1 MSGHRRAARRPP
13 RLLLLVVFCVT
24 PALCGIRGGEPR
36 AHGTRRADHAGADH
50 AACGLARLHLLAPA
64 AHCLRRAPPRL
75 ELHGGGGDD
84 DDPPDAGYGTY
95 DLNTADPNMPFDG
108 EQDAPWLKDA
118 ADSDEERE
126 LVAGMREKLVLGQ
139 DKWYDDIL
147 AAVPR
152 NKQGAY
158 DMHADEGEEDIFN
171 SHQYLLDEEENQE
184 GYLGAVDEEG
194 MRELYP
200 ALKDTYAYYAR
211 NMSLEER
218 PAEHQFRVGDLVT
231 ISPLWRDR
239 SLGNYSSAAARGVE
253 GVPEW
258 QMEGLHND
266 AELGPLRPDDVGV
279 VLKDDSSLKP
289 YLVRALDSKC
299 YKEGYPGRWV
309 DEWWYIPEALV
320 RWNPAPTVAFAADAE
335 IRVPQ
340 DFPSVKLA
348 LKNMSEG
355 QSLLVTGGDYRMD
368 EACELGDHPQ
378 GVYPAHLRLEFRTL
392 KLRGAEG
399 ARSWARMILGRWSQ
413 GAVSFMTLL
422 LNTRNSYKA
431 TVEMHGGPW
440 LLESCVVRCAGG
452 IALKCQSEANVTC
465 GASELGGFAWPIG
478 PNAASDG
485 IYCSDDSA
493 ALLDECKIDM
503 TGRVGGVGAY
513 ARDRASLS
521 LFSCVLQHNDHA
533 VGLDDA
539 VTVLLHNCTMRKNRN
554 EAFYCGKRSLRD
566 SYLVLRC
573 SRVDGPAWYR
583 SRLPGMLGLTSE
595 YPGDNVLPPLPK
607 QLQSDIPGTG
617 GKAKMPVLDDRI
629 PTREHYIPITH
640 EMNHDIAWKEG

>member
-1 MSGHRRAARRPP
+1 MLETHRAVA
-13 RLLLLVVFCVT
+13 LLLFPLLCSHLSSGAGPSCQVLPSAGAGASRVPNHSDLRFT
-24 PALCGIRGGEPR
+24 PSAHPLAALPKPALR
-36 AHGTRRADHAGADH
+36 
-50 AACGLARLHLLAPA
+50 
-64 AHCLRRAPPRL
+64 
-75 ELHGGGGDD
+75 GGGDED
-84 DDPPDAGYGTY
+84 RGDRPQTGFGTY
-95 DLNTADPNMPFDG
+95 DMNAADTNLPFDG
-108 EQDAPWLKDA
+108 EGEAPWLKDA

-126 LVAGMREKLVLGQ
+126 LVAGLREKLKLGE
-139 DKWYDDIL
+139 DKWYDDTF

-158 DMHADEGEEDIFN
+158 DMHADEGDEDIYK
-171 SHQYLLDEEENQE
+171 SHQDLLDDEDNPE
-184 GYLGAVDEEG
+184 GYHGAVDEEG
-194 MRELYP
+194 MKNLYP
-200 ALKDTYAYYAR
+200 ALKDTYSYYAR

-218 PAEHQFRVGDLVT
+218 PAAHQFREGDLVAL
-231 ISPLWRDR
+231 SPRWRDR
-239 SLGNYSSAAARGVE
+239 ELGNYSSASVHGIE

-258 QMEGLHND
+258 EFKGLHND

-279 VLKDDSSLKP
+279 VLTDDGSLKP

-320 RWNPAPTVAFAADAE
+320 HWIPPPTIDFAPDAE

-355 QSLLVTGGDYRMD
+355 QALFVASGDHRME
-368 EACELGDHPQ
+368 EACEFGDHPQ
-378 GVYPAHLRLEFRTL
+378 GVYPAHMRVGFRTL

-399 ARSWARMILGRWSQ
+399 ARSWARMIFGRWSQ
-413 GAVSFMTLL
+413 GAIRSMTLL

-440 LLESCVVRCAGG
+440 MFQDCVVRCAGG
-452 IALKCQSEANVTC
+452 IAVKCESESNVTC
-465 GASELGGFAWPIG
+465 VSSALGGFAWPIG
-478 PNAASDG
+478 PNAASEG
-485 IYCSDDSA
+485 VYCCDESA
-493 ALLDECKIDM
+493 VLLDACTIDM
-503 TGRVGGVGAY
+503 TGRVGGVGVY
-513 ARDRASLS
+513 ARDRSSLS
-521 LFSCVLQHNDHA
+521 LLGCVLQHNDHA

-539 VTVLLHNCTMRKNRN
+539 VTVLVYNCTIKKNRN
-554 EAFYCGKRSLRD
+554 EAFYCGKRSLQE

-583 SRLPGMLGLTSE
+583 SRLPAMLGLTSE

-607 QLQSDIPGTG
+607 RRQIDISGTM
-617 GKAKMPVLDDRI
+617 GKARLPALDDRI
-629 PTREHYIPITH
+629 MTRQDH
-640 EMNHDIAWKEG
+640 IAIGFDPSTYAGA